1 LSASQANQ
9 DEISI
14 EMKLLTDFVA
24 NSGRMKLPDAVA
36 LKGKLHLLDTLAA
49 MISGTKLHPGEV
61 AIEFASKEQ
70 GRGKASIVG
79 TPYQVPTVTASFA
92 NGMLAHADE
101 TDDSHAASL
110 THPGC
115 AVVPS
120 ALAYAEALQRRGEN
134 LLNAVVTGYEVA
146 ARINMALG
154 PRALIN
160 LGHGPH
166 SIGGHWGS
174 GSAAGSLCGF
184 NEQQIRFMFSYVAQ
198 QTAGV
203 ACWMRDQSHVLKA
216 FVFGGMPSRNGA
228 FAVEM
233 VANGF
238 SGIDDVLTGKGNFL
252 TTFSENPHPGTL
264 SKDLGEE
271 FAISTAAIKKWSV
284 GSPIQ
289 APLDSLLA
297 IITEH
302 GIRPEHVARVRALV
316 PDNAAHVV
324 DNREMPDINLQQCC
338 ALMLIDG
345 TLSFASSHDMAR
357 MTDPAVL
364 AVKELIDLVPDAE
377 LSVAVPARQGIVEI
391 DTKDGRTLKH
401 RTYAVRGTPGDP
413 MTVLEVVAKADDLMT
428 PIIGRARAEGLIET
442 VMSIEKLDNAATLRS
457 FWS

>member
-1 LSASQANQ
+1 MSSTSKVQS
-9 DEISI
+9 EISR
-14 EMKLLTDFVA
+14 EMNDLAAFVA
-24 NSGRMKLPDAVA
+24 ASANRKLPDAVA
-36 LKGKLHLLDTLAA
+36 AKGKLHLLDTLAA
-49 MISGTKLHPGEV
+49 MISGTKLEPG
-61 AIEFASKEQ
+61 AIAITFAAREAGS
-70 GRGKASIVG
+70 GKASIAG
-79 TPYQVPTVTASFA
+79 TSHRVPAVTAAFA

-120 ALAYAEALQRRGEN
+120 ALAFAEVHERSGSN
-134 LLNAVVTGYEVA
+134 LLDAVVTGYEVA
-146 ARINMALG
+146 ARINTALG

-166 SIGGHWGS
+166 SIGGHWGA
-174 GSAAGSLCGF
+174 GAAAGALSRF
-184 NEQQIRFMFSYVAQ
+184 DAQQLRFMFSYVAQ

-228 FAVEM
+228 FAAEM

-238 SGIDDVLTGKGNFL
+238 SGIEDVFTGKGNFL
-252 TTFSENPHPGTL
+252 FAFSENPNPEL
-264 SKDLGEE
+264 ISKDLGHD

-289 APLDSLLA
+289 AALDSLLA

-302 GIRPEHVARVRALV
+302 GLTPAHVARIRARI

-324 DNREMPDINLQQCC
+324 DNREMPDINLQQCL

-357 MTDPAVL
+357 MSDPEVRAVRTL
-364 AVKELIDLVPDAE
+364 VEIVPDAE
-377 LSVAVPARQGIVEI
+377 LSVAVPVRQAIVEV
-391 DTKDGRTLKH
+391 DTKDGRTFKH

-413 MTVLEVVAKADDLMT
+413 MTAEEATAKATDLLL
-428 PIIGRARAEGLIET
+428 PILGRERTDGLIET
-442 VMSIEKLDNAATLRS
+442 VMGIETLANAATLRR
-457 FWS
+457 FWA

>member
-1 LSASQANQ
+1 LSSSHETVG
-9 DEISI
+9 EISRH
-14 EMKLLTDFVA
+14 MNDLTAFVA
-24 NSGRMKLPDAVA
+24 ASAERELPEAVA

-49 MISGTKLHPGEV
+49 MISGTRLHPGEV
-61 AIEFASKEQ
+61 AIDFASKEE
-70 GRGKASIVG
+70 GRGTASIVG
-79 TPYQVPTVTASFA
+79 TPHRVPAVTASFA

-120 ALAYAEALQRRGEN
+120 ALAYAEVLERSGKN
-134 LLNAVVTGYEVA
+134 MLNAVVTGYEVG

-174 GSAAGSLCGF
+174 GSAAGSLCDF
-184 NEQQIRFMFSYVAQ
+184 DDQQIRFLFSYVAQ

-228 FAVEM
+228 FAAEM

-238 SGIDDVLTGKGNFL
+238 SGIEDVFVGKGNFL
-252 TTFSENPHPGTL
+252 FAFSEDPKPEIL
-264 SKDLGEE
+264 SKDIGKD

-289 APLDSLLA
+289 AALDSLLA
-297 IITEH
+297 IITEN
-302 GIRPEHVARVRALV
+302 GIRPEHVAQVRALI

-324 DNREMPDINLQQCC
+324 DNREMPDINLQQCL

-345 TLSFASSHDMAR
+345 TLTFASSHDMAR
-357 MTDPAVL
+357 MTDPQVL
-364 AVKELIDLVPDAE
+364 AMKKLITLVPDAE
-377 LSVAVPARQGIVEI
+377 LSVAIPARQGIVEI
-391 DTKDGRTLKH
+391 DTKDGRTLRH

-413 MTVLEVVAKADDLMT
+413 MIVEEVVAKANDLVT
-428 PIIGRARAEGLIET
+428 PIIGPERAEGLIET
-442 VMSIEKLDNAATLRS
+442 VMTIEKLDNVAKLRN
-457 FWS
+457 FWA